1 MRLRLPSLV
10 RRPAP
15 PGPPAPVATPVPDAT
30 LSPSDAGAPSAQVD
44 LAPPVPIEGVRDP
57 GVARD
62 LSVDGYSRLGPFLD
76 EGECL
81 ELRAA
86 FDEAM
91 RRFGQPLGDAWF
103 PTILLPDPRV
113 RAYITEA
120 VGRIVLPRLAEVVNL
135 ELLEPVRMDY
145 SVKPPGPAS
154 ELGPHQDFS
163 IVDERR
169 WTSLYLWVPL
179 IDTDA
184 TNGTL
189 NVLPGSHR
197 FTNRVRSRH
206 VPARFDPVLGEVEA
220 ASTRLDSRAGELV
233 LMTSGVVHFSRPNRS
248 DELRLAAHGILK
260 PVAAP
265 LLFYY
270 ADDDTPDGWAE
281 VFEVGIDDYID
292 LTLNGRPGPDIA
304 PKALCPRP
312 TGDMQPE
319 RFAAGMQAIGAA

>member
-1 MRLRLPSLV
+1 M
-10 RRPAP
+10 
-15 PGPPAPVATPVPDAT
+15 
-30 LSPSDAGAPSAQVD
+30 
-44 LAPPVPIEGVRDP
+44 RDP

-62 LSVDGYSRLGPFLD
+62 LSVDGYSRLGPLLD
-76 EGECL
+76 PDECL
-81 ELRAA
+81 GLRAA

-91 RRFGQPLGDAWF
+91 RRLGQPLGDAWF
-103 PTILLPDPRV
+103 PTSLLPDPPV
-113 RAYITEA
+113 RAYITEV
-120 VGRIVLPRLAEVVNL
+120 VGRMVLPRLSEIVDLEVL
-135 ELLEPVRMDY
+135 GPVRMDY

-179 IDTDA
+179 VDTDA

-220 ASTRLDSRAGELV
+220 ASTRLDCRAGELV
-233 LMTSGVVHFSRPNRS
+233 LMTSGVIHFSPPNRS
-248 DELRLAAHGILK
+248 ADVRLAAHGILK

-270 ADDDTPDGWAE
+270 ADDNTPDGLAE
-281 VFEVGIDDYID
+281 VYEVGIDDYID
-292 LTLNGRPGPDIA
+292 LTMNGRPGPDV
-304 PKALCPRP
+304 KRTALCPRP

-319 RFAAGMQAIGAA
+319 RFAAGMKAIGAA